1 METKTVYFAESNRE
15 ATEATLNLTRARA
28 QELGIKNVVVA
39 STSGE
44 TAVRA
49 VDLLHESRVIVVT
62 HVAGMREANTQE
74 FSDHHRELVESK
86 GGTVLTTAHAFS
98 GISTAMRNKQNM
110 YVLGAIIADTLRI
123 FGQGTK
129 VACEI
134 ALMAADAGLIRT
146 DEDVI
151 AIGGSGHGADTALV
165 LRPVNSHRFFDLKVK
180 EILCKPHL

>member
-1 METKTVYFAESNRE
+1 MEIKTVYFAESNRE
-15 ATEATLNLTRARA
+15 ATEATLNLTHQRA

-62 HVAGMREANTQE
+62 HVTGMREADTQE
-74 FSDHHRELVESK
+74 FSDRHRELVESK
-86 GGTVLTTAHAFS
+86 GGIVLTTAHAFS
-98 GISTAMRNKQNM
+98 GISTAMRNKHNM